1 MRYQCVVLTD
11 SWRLSGEPRDESAEA
26 WHNPRK
32 LERLIDFETILRHKE
47 HYLGRVA
54 QVPKQFPNVLDDS
67 DVVLPA
73 VVPELAG

>member
-1 MRYQCVVLTD
+1 MSQQKPGTIQGNLNVL
-11 SWRLSGEPRDESAEA
+11 SIFEP
-26 WHNPRK
+26 
-32 LERLIDFETILRHKE
+32 ILRHKE
-47 HYLGRVA
+47 RYLGRVA